1 MKKGGY
7 KNIDPHGGVKFKV
20 GDKAAQKW
28 TEELALLFADALINW
43 MNEADENIFYEEFIF
58 MVAKKMPEFE
68 IFKINI
74 NTPNYLA
81 KSYSSFL
88 ERIKEAQKIQ
98 EIKLKKFGA
107 FDKLNASIVK
117 FLLNA
122 EHGIKETTVSEV
134 EMNVSTPKTLDDW
147 YDKNRNKNNSDEAD
161 D

>member
-58 MVAKKMPEFE
+58 MVAKKIPEFE

-81 KSYSSFL
+81 KNYSSFL

-122 EHGIKETTVSEV
+122 EHGIRETTVSEV

-147 YDKNRNKNNSDEAD
+147 YNKNRNGYEANTTND
-161 D
+161 

>member
-1 MKKGGY
+1 MKKGGH

-28 TEELALLFADALINW
+28 TEELALLFADALITW
-43 MNEADENIFYEEFIF
+43 MHEADENIFYEEFIF
-58 MVAKKMPEFE
+58 MVAKRMPEFE

-81 KSYSSFL
+81 KCYSSFL
-88 ERIKEAQKIQ
+88 ERIKEAKKIQ

-147 YDKNRNKNNSDEAD
+147 YNKNRSKYNSNEED